1 LDEVVPASSPIEGQ
15 VVDPRDLN
23 QVVPFTSAD
32 EARSCLSDAFTLLRH
47 GSETL
52 AQGHELLQI
61 AEAREAWKILG
72 YTSWQECMLDGVEQ
86 HLRTAI
92 KPDTRRA
99 LTVDLRQRY
108 GVSARDIADRLGVSH
123 STTNRDLA
131 QARESGEITNE
142 GDTVVSKDGAKRPAK
157 TPPRRLPLPRAFDQ
171 RADKVLTAV
180 RYLHN
185 MISDDRW
192 DEHGGRVA
200 VKWTAEMS
208 TSLEQLSAVVAAL
221 TEAKE
226 REIR

>member
-1 LDEVVPASSPIEGQ
+1 LDEVVPAGSPIEGQ
-15 VVDPRDLN
+15 VLDPRDLD
-23 QVVPFTSAD
+23 QVMPFTSAD
-32 EARSCLSDAFTLLRH
+32 EARSCLSDAFTLLRE
-47 GSETL
+47 GSQTL
-52 AQGHELLQI
+52 SQGYDLLQI
-61 AEAREAWKILG
+61 AESRQAWTILG
-72 YTSWQECMLDGVEQ
+72 YRSWQECLLDGVEQ

-99 LTVDLRQRY
+99 LSVDLRQRY

-131 QARESGEITNE
+131 QARDSGEITNE

-157 TPPRRLPLPRAFDQ
+157 TPPRRLPLPRAFDM

-185 MISDDRW
+185 MVSDDRW
-192 DEHGGRVA
+192 SEHAGRVA
-200 VKWTAEMS
+200 IKWTAEMS
-208 TSLEQLSAVVAAL
+208 TSLEQLNAVVSAL

-226 REIR
+226 RESR